1 MCISVGGV
9 RGTGFFSNIVF
20 VVVAM
25 MEGWSGT
32 GRKEEKRRNA
42 LFGPSATGAVE
53 PESEALQ
60 AQKYRVGVNFLHS
73 PFRPSYLQQVLE
85 DAQCFNDGWGNQRDI
100 DFKAYEPTHNRAAGC
115 PPGTLR
121 GSGRL
126 VSPSRASRRAVVFET
141 GVFEKDRYLGYI
153 SYKAQR
159 EPTASRRLSG
169 VRRASGRY
177 CSTRKIYE
185 CQTRRS
191 DTFLGS
197 ESSIGLKKEKN
208 ETVWIGQ
215 VSRELLGKEAAED
228 KFAGV
233 SLGCSTGVKTLRG
246 EQNVSI
252 SSEKAS
258 GKFRANKSA
267 SRCSSTSKPATVS
280 LTEYIQSDPGKSFE
294 EQLKGELSDSRS
306 KGGTEE
312 EEEEEEEAAAAA
324 ATAKEKEYD
333 WNEAKGNSEEKAERP
348 LGALDRVVR
357 YAHGSPR
364 GA

>member
-32 GRKEEKRRNA
+32 GGKEEKRRNA

-60 AQKYRVGVNFLHS
+60 AQKYRVAVNFLHS
-73 PFRPSYLQQVLE
+73 PFRPRYLQQVLE
-85 DAQCFNDGWGNQRDI
+85 DAQCFNDGW
-100 DFKAYEPTHNRAAGC
+100 
-115 PPGTLR
+115 
-121 GSGRL
+121 GRL

-159 EPTASRRLSG
+159 EPTASHRLSG

-197 ESSIGLKKEKN
+197 ESLCSFRGKSSREEERKKKVIPRNYEEGTMCSFDWLRQRDTNEQKILKSL
-208 ETVWIGQ
+208 VLLGQ

-246 EQNVSI
+246 EQN
-252 SSEKAS
+252 
-258 GKFRANKSA
+258 G
-267 SRCSSTSKPATVS
+267 P
-280 LTEYIQSDPGKSFE
+280 LTI
-294 EQLKGELSDSRS
+294 
-306 KGGTEE
+306 
-312 EEEEEEEAAAAA
+312 
-324 ATAKEKEYD
+324 
-333 WNEAKGNSEEKAERP
+333 
-348 LGALDRVVR
+348 V
-357 YAHGSPR
+357 H
-364 GA
+364 

>member
-1 MCISVGGV
+1 MPTWSATLTQTLFVSLLGKTGIPVANVALRAYSAFSLWMCISVGGV

-32 GRKEEKRRNA
+32 GGKEEKRRNA

-53 PESEALQ
+53 PESEAL
-60 AQKYRVGVNFLHS
+60 KYRVGVNFLHS
-73 PFRPSYLQQVLE
+73 PFRPRYLQQVLE
-85 DAQCFNDGWGNQRDI
+85 DAQCFNDGW
-100 DFKAYEPTHNRAAGC
+100 AYEPTDNRAAGC

-191 DTFLGS
+191 DTSLGS
-197 ESSIGLKKEKN
+197 GKTYPTSKCKFFFLIYASLADKNISPAARWIQHFSFTLESLCSFRVVDRFEKRKN

-233 SLGCSTGVKTLRG
+233 SLGCGTGVETLRG
-246 EQNVSI
+246 EQN
-252 SSEKAS
+252 
-258 GKFRANKSA
+258 G
-267 SRCSSTSKPATVS
+267 P
-280 LTEYIQSDPGKSFE
+280 LTI
-294 EQLKGELSDSRS
+294 
-306 KGGTEE
+306 
-312 EEEEEEEAAAAA
+312 
-324 ATAKEKEYD
+324 
-333 WNEAKGNSEEKAERP
+333 
-348 LGALDRVVR
+348 V
-357 YAHGSPR
+357 H
-364 GA
+364 